1 MKIQFDVIRF
11 DHHDVIA
18 TSTYLCKYNGVQH
31 IEALREGEYDP
42 DTDTTTVFAKV
53 ITYPK
58 DRSIQVDAVE
68 NVTVPGKQEFQRD
81 MWYHYNGTGYTLCVP
96 QEH

>member
-1 MKIQFDVIRF
+1 MIRF

-18 TSTYLCKYNGVQH
+18 TSTYLCKYNGVGH
-31 IEALREGEYDP
+31 IIPYLEGEYDP
-42 DTDTTTVFAKV
+42 DSDTTTVFAQV

-58 DRSIQVDAVE
+58 DRSILVDAVE
-68 NVTVPGKQEFQRD
+68 NVTVPGKQTFQRD